1 MEKTAL
7 VLGATGLVGS
17 ELLKQLLDDDRYS
30 SVVVFVRRPLEI
42 NHPKL
47 HVEVIDFDR
56 PDYWSGKVKG
66 DVLFSAFGTT
76 IKKAKTKE
84 NQYKIDFTYQ
94 FQMAQAAKHNQVGTY
109 VLVSSAGAN
118 PKSGIF
124 YSRMKG
130 ELDEQVKKLGFQR
143 LVILKPSILAG
154 NRKEKRMGEK
164 VGLVLSKMIGVIPF
178 ISKYRSIPA
187 STVAKAMIQS
197 SVLPDVKDVY
207 ELAEIFHLSK

>member
-17 ELLKQLLDDDRYS
+17 ELLKQLLNDDRYS

-56 PDYWSGKVKG
+56 SDYWSGKVKG

-130 ELDEQVKKLGFQR
+130 ELDEQVKELGFQR

-164 VGLVLSKMIGVIPF
+164 VGLVLAKMIGVIPF

-207 ELAEIFHLSK
+207 ELAEIFHLAK